1 MAKWLNHLLPHLIMN
16 NKLIAIVGPTA
27 AGKTSLAV
35 KLAQKFNG
43 EIVSADSRQVY
54 RGMDIGTGKDLE
66 EYGRVPYHLID
77 VADPQAQFTLADFQ
91 KLAYRAIQDITNRQ
105 KLPILTG
112 GSGLYVQAV
121 VDGYLLD
128 DVQPDEKLRFK
139 LEKKSLKRLQ
149 RLVKKYKI
157 TLNQSDFNNPRRLI
171 RAIEKARAKKQ
182 NGLLAKKPVNSKN
195 DQPKFNCLILGL
207 NPPQKILHRQID
219 QRLKSRLEKQ
229 GMVEEVKLL
238 IRQGVTWERLD
249 DFGLEYRFIGKYLK
263 GELNYEVMVRQL
275 SLASRQFAKRQL
287 TWFKKDARIHWL
299 DNQTEAEHLITNFI
313 K

>member
-66 EYGRVPYHLID
+66 EYGCVPYHLID

-249 DFGLEYRFIGKYLK
+249 DFRFEYRFIRK
-263 GELNYEVMVRQL
+263 
-275 SLASRQFAKRQL
+275 
-287 TWFKKDARIHWL
+287 
-299 DNQTEAEHLITNFI
+299 
-313 K
+313 